1 MMTSQRRAGPTTP
14 TESDPLLL
22 GDRRRVTSLARLR
35 VPFDGRHGPELRY
48 AILREGHNVSGMLP
62 KVFSGKVADD
72 CDGALVG
79 HCQHSGS

>member
-1 MMTSQRRAGPTTP
+1 MTVA
-14 TESDPLLL
+14 ESDRPRF
-22 GDRRRVTSLARLR
+22 GDRRKLTSLARLR

-48 AILREGHNVSGMLP
+48 AILREGHNVSGVLP
-62 KVFSGKVADD
+62 KVLSGKVADD

>member
-48 AILREGHNVSGMLP
+48 AILREGQ
-62 KVFSGKVADD
+62 
-72 CDGALVG
+72 
-79 HCQHSGS
+79 CQRHASQGVQREGCR